1 MIKIW
6 MKIVRKAI
14 MQLGVNGGLGR
25 YITIV
30 CNGVKHLTYEKTL
43 RKYPGT
49 LLTDML
55 AAEDAKKTRSGSFQL
70 PDRHHVAFAEILN
83 IYRTDTICW
92 RHPLVSRERW
102 FHELKYFRIYAA
114 AQNGLEQ
121 AGLIV
126 ELDR

>member
-1 MIKIW
+1 MLKKW
-6 MKIVRKAI
+6 LKMVRKA
-14 MQLGVNGGLGR
+14 MNQLGVNGGLGR

-55 AAEDAKKTRSGSFQL
+55 AAEDAKKNRSGTFQL

-83 IYRTDTICW
+83 IYRTETICW

-102 FHELKYFRIYAA
+102 FHELKHFRINAA
-114 AQNGLEQ
+114 AQSGLEQ
-121 AGLIV
+121 AALIM